1 MYSWIF
7 DEYFKNFG
15 LVFDCLNVVNLKLKV
30 KKCNFFRKE
39 VIFLGYVIFERGV
52 KIDLSK
58 IVVVENWKML
68 INISEFRSFLGFVF
82 YYWWFIKDF
91 VKVVKCLYE
100 LISKNKKWMWM
111 LECDEVFMLLKF
123 KFVSVFIFGYLDVNG
138 GIFILDMDVS
148 SDIIGVVLF

>member
-1 MYSWIF
+1 M
-7 DEYFKNFG
+7 
-15 LVFDCLNVVNLKLKV
+15 FDCLNVVNLKLKV

-82 YYWWFIKDF
+82 YYW
-91 VKVVKCLYE
+91 
-100 LISKNKKWMWM
+100 
-111 LECDEVFMLLKF
+111 
-123 KFVSVFIFGYLDVNG
+123 
-138 GIFILDMDVS
+138 
-148 SDIIGVVLF
+148 